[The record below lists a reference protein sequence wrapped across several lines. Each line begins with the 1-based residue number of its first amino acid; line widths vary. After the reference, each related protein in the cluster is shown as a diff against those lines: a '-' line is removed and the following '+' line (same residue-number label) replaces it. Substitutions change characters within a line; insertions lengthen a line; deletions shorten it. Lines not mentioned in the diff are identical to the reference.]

1 MEAAARIPGSPQHFP
16 FLAARML
23 AEGRRPETALAFLA
37 AMLEHEADAT
47 RREVLQ
53 RRIREVIVERDIQSL
68 ERAVEAY
75 RARYGVLPAALS
87 DLARAG

>member
-1 MEAAARIPGSPQHFP
+1 
-16 FLAARML
+16 
-23 AEGRRPETALAFLA
+23 
-37 AMLEHEADAT
+37 

-87 DLARAG
+87 DLARAGFLRKVPPEPHGGRYLLSPDGEVRSDRVTQRLKVFRKQ